1 METIEQLVNLALSL
15 RAEKQQCEEALA
27 VTNEKIAQLLPT
39 GGTVGD
45 HRVNVTYRRALDTK
59 KLMAEYTAIK
69 NPELYE
75 PRLSTAKVRA
85 NFSPVQLENYM
96 TTSASPTVTI
106 RG

>member
-45 HRVNVTYRRALDTK
+45 HRVNVTRRKTLN
-59 KLMAEYTAIK
+59 IK
-69 NPELYE
+69 QLEKAYPVAKFAHLYE
-75 PRLSTAKVRA
+75 PKLSTSAVKNA
-85 NFSPVQLENYM
+85 FSPTQLERFK
-96 TTSASPTVTI
+96 TESSTPTVTI
-106 RG
+106 R

>member
-1 METIEQLVNLALSL
+1 MTIEQLIEQALKL
-15 RAEKQQCEEALA
+15 REERE
-27 VTNEKIAQLLPT
+27 NIDQLLTAIHSQIAELLPQ
-39 GGTVGD
+39 GGDVDG
-45 HRVNVTYRRALDTK
+45 HKVNVTYRRALDTK